1 MQWILCFAVALIISA
16 AGVVQLFL
24 PRTSHLV
31 DAGTSARFRRM
42 AASVFAA
49 ATVLFLPIYG
59 EIFAGEPLRW
69 LKVLLLSVHN
79 TIRLFIVDGEFTIVT
94 DHLTADNGW
103 IFTPYSVLF
112 AALFVAAPLLTFG
125 VVLSFFKNVS
135 AYRRYDCGYFR
146 DAYVFSEL
154 NERSLALAESLFA
167 NAPRRMLVFTDVFEK
182 NEETSYELLK
192 RARRIGAIVFR
203 DDIRVVRLKFHSP
216 HRKLCF
222 FTIGEDET
230 ENMEQAIRLIEKY
243 RTLDNTHLFAFSTS
257 ADSELL
263 LTDIDKGRM
272 KVRRVEEVRALIN
285 RILYED
291 GEKIFAGAQPAAD
304 GTEKQISALVIGL
317 GQYGTH
323 MLKSLSWFC
332 QMDGYR
338 INIHAFD
345 RDPLAYDKL
354 YAQCPELLSDAY
366 NGVYLPGEAQYR
378 IDVRSGIDVW
388 TRQFADAVAQLTDA
402 TYVLVALGSD
412 QENIRAAVYLRM
424 LFERMHIHPV
434 IQTIVYSAV
443 EKSALCGICNYR
455 GQPYD
460 IRFSGDTKTSY
471 SEKTILDSALEAD
484 ALARHLKWDDDEE
497 SFWRYEY
504 NYRSSVA
511 TAIHMRARIA
521 CGIPGADKKIEDRT
535 PAEAEAMDRL
545 EHRRWNAYMRS
556 EGYIY
561 SGSPD
566 KASRNDL
573 AKMHHDLVDFLRL
586 TEEEKR
592 KDSRVSSV

>member
-1 MQWILCFAVALIISA
+1 M
-16 AGVVQLFL
+16 
-24 PRTSHLV
+24 
-31 DAGTSARFRRM
+31 
-42 AASVFAA
+42 
-49 ATVLFLPIYG
+49 
-59 EIFAGEPLRW
+59 
-69 LKVLLLSVHN
+69 
-79 TIRLFIVDGEFTIVT
+79 
-94 DHLTADNGW
+94 
-103 IFTPYSVLF
+103 
-112 AALFVAAPLLTFG
+112 
-125 VVLSFFKNVS
+125 
-135 AYRRYDCGYFR
+135 
-146 DAYVFSEL
+146 
-154 NERSLALAESLFA
+154 
-167 NAPRRMLVFTDVFEK
+167 
-182 NEETSYELLK
+182 
-192 RARRIGAIVFR
+192 
-203 DDIRVVRLKFHSP
+203 
-216 HRKLCF
+216 
-222 FTIGEDET
+222 
-230 ENMEQAIRLIEKY
+230 
-243 RTLDNTHLFAFSTS
+243 
-257 ADSELL
+257 
-263 LTDIDKGRM
+263 
-272 KVRRVEEVRALIN
+272 
-285 RILYED
+285 
-291 GEKIFAGAQPAAD
+291 
-304 GTEKQISALVIGL
+304 
-317 GQYGTH
+317 
-323 MLKSLSWFC
+323 
-332 QMDGYR
+332 
-338 INIHAFD
+338 
-345 RDPLAYDKL
+345 
-354 YAQCPELLSDAY
+354 
-366 NGVYLPGEAQYR
+366 
-378 IDVRSGIDVW
+378 W

-412 QENIRAAVYLRM
+412 QENVRAAVYLRM

-443 EKSALCGICNYR
+443 EKSALCGICNFR

-561 SGSPD
+561 SGSQD

>member
-1 MQWILCFAVALIISA
+1 MQWILCFAVALIICV

-94 DHLTADNGW
+94 DYLTADNGW

-125 VVLSFFKNVS
+125 VVL
-135 AYRRYDCGYFR
+135 
-146 DAYVFSEL
+146 
-154 NERSLALAESLFA
+154 
-167 NAPRRMLVFTDVFEK
+167 
-182 NEETSYELLK
+182 
-192 RARRIGAIVFR
+192 
-203 DDIRVVRLKFHSP
+203 
-216 HRKLCF
+216 
-222 FTIGEDET
+222 
-230 ENMEQAIRLIEKY
+230 
-243 RTLDNTHLFAFSTS
+243 
-257 ADSELL
+257 
-263 LTDIDKGRM
+263 
-272 KVRRVEEVRALIN
+272 KVRRIEEVRALIN

-304 GTEKQISALVIGL
+304 GMQKQISALVVGL

-338 INIHAFD
+338 IDIHAFD

-412 QENIRAAVYLRM
+412 QENVRAAVYLRM

-460 IRFSGDTKTSY
+460 IQFSGDTKTSY

-556 EGYIY
+556 EGYVY